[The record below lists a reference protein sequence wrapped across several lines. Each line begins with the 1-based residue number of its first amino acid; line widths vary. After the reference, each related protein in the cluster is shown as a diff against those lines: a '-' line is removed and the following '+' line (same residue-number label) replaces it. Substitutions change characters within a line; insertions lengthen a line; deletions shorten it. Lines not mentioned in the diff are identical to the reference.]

1 MDPIMKKI
9 VAVITTFNPQMERFK
24 CVLDAITNQCIK
36 IIIVDNN
43 SQNFENIKNLCS
55 SYNNVEII
63 RNDKNYGLGK
73 ALNEG
78 IEFVKNDLDHIDYI
92 LTLDQDS
99 VVKCNLR
106 EILSKFE
113 NIYNKTK
120 VGIINLNSGNKN
132 GDEYYINNYPI
143 ISGSIVNPLV
153 FCNGLRYREEF
164 FMDQIDFDFDFQ
176 VRRLGYSLFST
187 ATNCLSHQLGVNKHN
202 NKFSIEPPV
211 RLYLMARNS
220 FILLKERKID
230 IYFFISQLIFWSFRD
245 LLNHKNKIFYIFYK
259 YLIIYSLGIK
269 DSIVSHILPPE
280 INHSII
286 IINSFKFN

>member
-1 MDPIMKKI
+1 MNPAIKI
-9 VAVITTFNPQMERFK
+9 VAVITTFNPQIERFK
-24 CVLDAITNQCIK
+24 HVLDAITNQCIK

-43 SQNFENIKNLCS
+43 SQNFENIKHLCS

-78 IEFVKNDLDHIDYI
+78 IEFVKNDLDRIDYL

-99 VVKCNLR
+99 IVKCNLR
-106 EILSKFE
+106 EILNKFW

-120 VGIINLNSGNKN
+120 VGIINLNPSSKN
-132 GDEYYINNYPI
+132 GDEYYVNNFPI
-143 ISGSIVNPLV
+143 ISGSLVNPSV
-153 FCNGLRYREEF
+153 FRDGLRYREEF

-187 ATNCLSHQLGVNKHN
+187 ATNCISHQLGVKKDND
-202 NKFSIEPPV
+202 KFSTESPI
-211 RLYLMARNS
+211 RLYLIAKNS

-230 IYFFISQLIFWSFRD
+230 VYFFVTQLTIWLRND

-259 YLIIYSLGIK
+259 YLIIYSLGIM
-269 DSIVSHILPPE
+269 DGIVSYILPPD
-280 INHSII
+280 INRSII